1 MFAFRLALQFGCTV
15 KELCDKMSVKE
26 FVEWMAFYQVEPW
39 GDSINGIR
47 MAVNTAAVYN
57 AGLMTSDPKRLRSNP
72 FYPKQFFVGI
82 NSGKKKVQ
90 TWQEQRSKLNVCIPS
105 SKFKKGEP
113 LCR

>member
-15 KELCDKMSVKE
+15 KELCDKISVKE
-26 FVEWMAFYQVEPW
+26 FVEWMAFYKVEPW

-57 AGLMTSDPKRLRSNP
+57 AGLMISNPKKLRSNP

-82 NSGKKKVQ
+82 NEPKKRVQ
-90 TWQEQRSKLNVCIPS
+90 TWQEQRAKLNTLIPS
-105 SKFKKGEP
+105 SNLKGK
-113 LCR
+113 